1 MLHIS
6 PQGIEY
12 IWEKFQSLYMTSA
25 TEAWMKR
32 IDKINKT
39 LLHRPTDP
47 DSSVYQELMK
57 KQLRSVNGLNVNS
70 VFLSVDSGYSAVSV
84 PVTISCIGIRFSSSR
99 EISVFTA

>member
-1 MLHIS
+1 MDELRDYRFYTEDMLHIS

-57 KQLRSVNGLNVNS
+57 KTAQERERIERE
-70 VFLSVDSGYSAVSV
+70 LS
-84 PVTISCIGIRFSSSR
+84 ISFS
-99 EISVFTA
+99 